1 MRSGD
6 DAARDDAARDA
17 RGVKAGM
24 LGASASAAV
33 KNSSMQNPLLK
44 QFDMEAGCAAAP
56 ADDPAMPHSRPADD
70 SSKRKRGR

>member
-33 KNSSMQNPLLK
+33 KNSSIAESTPK
-44 QFDMEAGCAAAP
+44 AVCMEAVRAAEP
-56 ADDPAMPHSRPADD
+56 SDDPAMPHSRPADD